1 MTKSERDQ
9 VDVLKRRVERERRA
23 RKEAEAIAE
32 RVTAEL
38 YATITALGQTNEKL
52 EAANDAIRD
61 FVAIASHDIRTPLAV
76 IAGASEF
83 LLDQKDALSE
93 EQSDQLLRSII
104 DRGEML
110 TRLVD
115 DLLTISKLDAGAVEA
130 HTEAIK
136 IGLEL
141 DRAMNDL
148 GVGDGVTIDGSPDLA
163 AFVDRDHLQ
172 RILVNYLSN
181 AVKYGAPP
189 IGVLLAEASGFI
201 EIRVIDRGPG
211 ISADFAPRLFGK
223 FAREAT
229 ASAKTGTG
237 LGLSIV
243 RGLALAN
250 GGDAWYEPAVPHGSC
265 FAVKL
270 PQAAAT

>member
-1 MTKSERDQ
+1 MSRRERDQ
-9 VDVLKRRVERERRA
+9 NEVLKRRVERERRA

-38 YATITALGQTNEKL
+38 YAAVTALGETNEKL
-52 EAANDAIRD
+52 EAANDAIRE
-61 FVAIASHDIRTPLAV
+61 FVAVASHDIRTPLTV
-76 IAGASEF
+76 ITGASD
-83 LLDQKDALSE
+83 LLLEQKDALSE
-93 EQSDQLLRSII
+93 GQRDQLLTSIVE
-104 DRGEML
+104 RGAAL

-141 DRAMNDL
+141 DRAMNDV
-148 GVGDGVTIDGSPDLA
+148 GVGTGVTVDGSRDLA
-163 AFVDRDHLQ
+163 ARVDRDHLQ

-181 AVKYGAPP
+181 AMKYGEPP
-189 IGVLLAEASGFI
+189 IDVRLAEAGGFV
-201 EIRVIDRGPG
+201 EIRITDRGPG
-211 ISADFAPRLFGK
+211 VPADLAPRLFGK
-223 FAREAT
+223 FARGSS
-229 ASAKTGTG
+229 ASLKTGTG

-243 RGLALAN
+243 RGLAIAN
-250 GGDAWYEPAVPHGSC
+250 GGDAWYEPAVPRGAC

-270 PQAAAT
+270 PQAATA